1 MEPSKPQMV
10 KQNNLAYLLQLI
22 KQNGPIS
29 KRMLAELS
37 GLSVV
42 TINKL
47 IPDLLEKK
55 RITPFSHDV
64 ITGGRHAVSY
74 IFNEKK
80 SLLLIVK
87 MVEKNKG
94 IMHFFYY
101 VCDLYGEV
109 IKEEEMSSQNLEW
122 EEFFKTIEIWR
133 KTYPEIETIVLGIP
147 GVETNGIIKLID
159 FPMLKNRKV
168 KKELMDR
175 FNCCIQIEN
184 DVNAAVLGYAAKC
197 DKEAIVS
204 GVYYPNGFPP
214 GGGVSIEGEM
224 LKGKNN
230 LVGEVA
236 WLPFEVDWS
245 TDNIVKIDL
254 KNHLEKIIKSFISLY
269 DPHEIVVYAS
279 KERITQQ
286 LVDEV
291 CMELIEYTTLF
302 ELPEIQLS
310 RKFHEDYLLGLIT
323 IGIREMDELM
333 KLKL

>member
-22 KQNGPIS
+22 KQNGPIP

-47 IPDLLEKK
+47 IPDLLDKK
-55 RITPFSHDV
+55 MITAFSHDV

-87 MVEKNKG
+87 MVEKDKG

-101 VCDLYGEV
+101 VCDLYGKV
-109 IKEEEMSSQNLEW
+109 IKEDEMSSQNLEW
-122 EEFFKTIEIWR
+122 EEFLKTIEIWN
-133 KTYPEIETIVLGIP
+133 KIYPEIETIVLGIP
-147 GVETNGIIKLID
+147 GVETNGVIKLVD
-159 FPMLKNRKV
+159 FPMLKNRKL
-168 KKELMDR
+168 KEELTDR
-175 FNCCIQIEN
+175 FNCRIQIEN
-184 DVNAAVLGYAAKC
+184 DVNAAVLGYAEKC
-197 DKEAIVS
+197 DNEAVVS
-204 GVYYPNGFPP
+204 GIYYPNGFPP
-214 GGGVSIEGEM
+214 GGGISIQKKL

-230 LVGEVA
+230 LVGEVV
-236 WLPFEVDWS
+236 WLPLGEDWS
-245 TDNIVKIDL
+245 IDNIAKVNL
-254 KNHLEKIIKSFISLY
+254 KSHLEKIIKSFISLY
-269 DPHEIVVYAS
+269 DPHEIVVYATH
-279 KERITQQ
+279 ERIRQE
-286 LVDEV
+286 LINEV
-291 CMELIEYTTLF
+291 CAKLEEQSPVF
-302 ELPEIQLS
+302 ELPRIKLS
-310 RKFHEDYLLGLIT
+310 RNFNEDYLLGLIT